1 MIIIDQEIRDAI
13 LEHKGSLVVRASA
26 GSGKTTIM
34 VNKIKKVI
42 EEITN
47 HKTVAAITFTKKA
60 TQEIRNKYNELGG
73 QDPFLVT
80 TNDSFIE
87 QEIIRPFINDA
98 YRESMFS
105 NYDLSDFNNDYYQ
118 STFTSYDSLIDNLA
132 QNKLLAKYN
141 DNTKNFK
148 FELALK
154 IVKNSAA
161 CQEYLKYKYQM
172 IFIDEYQDSDYD
184 MHNLFVYLYKMLSID
199 LFIVGDTKQAI
210 YLWRGARAD
219 IFDQLPDEIEVKR
232 LSHNFRSHPEIVNY
246 AALVHEPDVCIS
258 PSSNCEGHVE
268 ICDLDNS
275 DLGDLIMS
283 DHINLENEITI
294 IVAKNDEATN
304 YQSFL
309 KENYGLDFEY
319 VPRTPIDDNQ
329 SSHTQYLK
337 LIAKYYYEA
346 ITIFEFA
353 SECGLEVSKTQLNK
367 LKTSM
372 DGLRDLFPV
381 RTDVDFDCERFNDIL
396 NDIYSY
402 LEIQLTQSEIK
413 QLYDTLSNDS
423 NRIAFVPSQ
432 SKYKIMTV
440 FAAKGLEF
448 DQVIG
453 FGKDY
458 LLTDQNKCNNHYVL
472 ITRAKEKVIM
482 INDNV
487 FYRLQV
493 EKRIHSKGMASR
505 HFYKSFNLRSQP

>member
-1 MIIIDQEIRDAI
+1 MVIIDQKIRDEI
-13 LEHKGSLVVRASA
+13 LKHKGSLVVRASA

-34 VNKIKKVI
+34 VKKIKKVI

-73 QDPFLVT
+73 QDSFFVT

-98 YRESMFS
+98 YRDSRFS
-105 NYDLSDFNNDYYQ
+105 DNDLSDFNNDY
-118 STFTSYDSLIDNLA
+118 SPSVFTTYDSLIYNLA
-132 QNKLLAKYN
+132 QNKLLAKYS

-148 FELALK
+148 FELALE
-154 IVKNSAA
+154 IVKNSTA

-172 IFIDEYQDSDYD
+172 IFIDEYQDSDSD
-184 MHNLFVYLYKMLSID
+184 MHNLFVYLYERLSID

-219 IFDQLPDEIEVKR
+219 IFEQLPNKIEVKI

-246 AALVHEPDVCIS
+246 AALIHELDDCIF
-258 PSSNCEGHVE
+258 PNRNCERHVE
-268 ICDLDNS
+268 ICNLNNS

-283 DHINLENEITI
+283 DHINREKEITI
-294 IVAKNDEATN
+294 IVAKNEEATN
-304 YQSFL
+304 YQSLL

-319 VPRTPIDDNQ
+319 IPRTPIDDNQ

-337 LIAKYYYEA
+337 LIARYYYEA

-353 SECGLEVSKTQLNK
+353 SECGLEASKTQLNK

-396 NDIYSY
+396 NDVYSY
-402 LEIQLTQSEIK
+402 LEIQFTQSEIK
-413 QLYDTLSNDS
+413 QLYDTFSNDS
-423 NRIAFVPSQ
+423 NKIAYVPSQ
-432 SKYKIMTV
+432 SKYKIMTI

-458 LLTDQNKCNNHYVL
+458 LLSNQNKNNNHYVL

-482 INDNV
+482 IDGGC
-487 FYRLQV
+487 YKSDIDKL
-493 EKRIHSKGMASR
+493 ISSKGINSGC
-505 HFYKSFNLRSQP
+505 FYSSFKFKE